1 MTSRH
6 QLLALAGMCAVA
18 GVVVVLPQT
27 IWTAVLVLA
36 AGLTFLTAFPLTTL
50 RLLLLSL
57 SFDQV
62 LDLRVSD
69 AVNIRLGHVCA
80 GVLLC
85 QLVIRR
91 LRSGGTWRLPLRALQ
106 PLGLYLVAAV
116 ASVCASENVSKS
128 IGYLTWACF
137 DFVALFAVILDI
149 GRTRD
154 GFAFII
160 RWWVAGA
167 VLAASFG
174 LVQLG
179 LGLVHLPVPL
189 AAQRLGEFP
198 RINGFNYEPA
208 YFAFYLESVAA
219 VMLGVWLRTRQ
230 RRYALIA
237 LYLLLPAALSMSR
250 SGWLGLGCLTAFS
263 AVWLAAA
270 GRLSGIGSTA
280 LRIGAVAA
288 LLLLLLP
295 ARFISQAPKMAEAAM
310 NPKEA
315 SSSAPRLG
323 MLSQARKIFAQN
335 PLLGVGLGG
344 YGGYLVSHPELLLAG
359 EKKDAAKMV
368 TTNLWLE
375 VGSETGLVGI
385 FAVAW
390 IVLNLCRSLWR
401 ASWFSGSEESAWC
414 FAFLM
419 SVVLIFAILYQF
431 NQTLWR
437 LDVWVLMALGWA
449 SVLRVR
455 SAQDAP
461 IV

>member
-230 RRYALIA
+230 RRYAL
-237 LYLLLPAALSMSR
+237 LRSTSLPAALSMSR

-344 YGGYLVSHPELLLAG
+344 YGGYLGFSPPRSCSSPARRRTPP
-359 EKKDAAKMV
+359 KMV

-375 VGSETGLVGI
+375 VGLGDGPGGDSS
-385 FAVAW
+385 
-390 IVLNLCRSLWR
+390 RSP
-401 ASWFSGSEESAWC
+401 GSS
-414 FAFLM
+414 
-419 SVVLIFAILYQF
+419 
-431 NQTLWR
+431 
-437 LDVWVLMALGWA
+437 
-449 SVLRVR
+449 
-455 SAQDAP
+455 
-461 IV
+461 